1 MFVLK
6 DAYSTL
12 TLVMPTIGWEEP
24 FGGCVRAAL
33 AGLGPLDE
41 ALVVFDG
48 TPSPAPEWLRHSRAG
63 LLNTGERSGPAAA
76 RNLAARTAH
85 GEILVFVDADVE
97 LHPDAL
103 ERIRAQFAN
112 DPELAAVF
120 GSYDDRPSAPGVV
133 SRFRNLLHHHTHSS
147 HPGPATTFWAGCG
160 AVRRQTFLDLGGFDA
175 ETYDRPC
182 IEDIE
187 FGLRLSDAGGR
198 ILLDPAIQGTHHKCW
213 TLRTTVV
220 TDIRQ
225 RAVPW
230 SELLLRRSQLSTT
243 LNLNPAARVS
253 AAASLLLPCALLAA
267 LIPVLRPWCLALGSG
282 CLVLL
287 LALNRQFYGL
297 LLRRCGPLE
306 AVLGI
311 GLHGLYLTYSSIS
324 FGLVAVHT
332 SLQQPLRL
340 PAWLESWPGLRR
352 RLVVL
357 GLILLGLLSLATI
370 GRGLLVGWLLGPN
383 DLQERFVEWQL
394 FQQGV
399 YPAAHLATPLQRAL
413 TDFRTTVYLPWALP
427 MFGLLFAWG
436 GMQGGT
442 LLIHALSLLSLLL
455 IAAIGW
461 RSLSP
466 WGRCAGWLGALAP
479 LAINGNNTA
488 LQNGQFSIICMG
500 LISLQWLLLLR
511 NRPLPAGFCWALAM
525 VKPQVAVTFALSFLG
540 RSRWVGLV
548 WGLGLLCGLTAVAL
562 AHTHSH
568 PYAYLLSWLQTLSSF
583 AGKANL
589 NVAYGLVDLFQRS
602 AAQVF
607 FVMAAIVVV
616 VMGALIR
623 VGGSR
628 LLGIFQIASL
638 LQQAD
643 PLLLA
648 GVCSV
653 VGQLAFYHRHY
664 DNFMLY
670 PVLLAAFRLALCRL
684 RFLDLLL
691 ATLMA
696 ASVWAPQRLVEAL
709 PGSAILQAMI
719 WLWMGIIM
727 LRALWIDST
736 VAVGPRTGFG

>member
-1 MFVLK
+1 MFVLTG
-6 DAYSTL
+6 AHPSL

-24 FGGCVRAAL
+24 FACCVRAVL

-48 TPSPAPEWLRHSRAG
+48 MPPPAPEWLRHSRAG

-76 RNLAARTAH
+76 RNLAARTAC

-160 AVRRQTFLDLGGFDA
+160 AVRRQAFLDLGGFDA
-175 ETYDRPC
+175 EAYDRPC

-198 ILLDPAIQGTHHKCW
+198 IELDPSIQGTHHKRW
-213 TLRTTVV
+213 TLRSMVT
-220 TDIRQ
+220 TDIQQ
-225 RAVPW
+225 RAIPW
-230 SELLLRRSQLSTT
+230 SQLLLQRRQLPTT
-243 LNLNPAARVS
+243 LNLNPAARLS
-253 AAASLLLPCALLAA
+253 AAASLLLPFALLAA
-267 LIPVLRPWCLALGSG
+267 LIPVLRPWCLALGCG
-282 CLVLL
+282 CLALL
-287 LALNRQFYGL
+287 LALNREFYGL

-311 GLHGLYLTYSSIS
+311 GLHGLYLTYSSVS
-324 FGLVAVHT
+324 FGLVAVNT
-332 SLQQPLRL
+332 TLRRPLRL
-340 PAWLESWPGLRR
+340 PMWLQARPILWR
-352 RLVVL
+352 RLL
-357 GLILLGLLSLATI
+357 TSGLILLGLLSLATI
-370 GRGLLVGWLLGPN
+370 GRGLLVSWYLGPH
-383 DLQERFVEWQL
+383 DLLERFVEWNL

-399 YPAAHLATPLQRAL
+399 YPAADLATPLQQAL
-413 TDFRTTVYLPWALP
+413 PDFRTTVYLPWALP

-442 LLIHALSLLSLLL
+442 LMIHALSLVSLLL

-461 RSLSP
+461 RSLRP
-466 WGRCAGWLGALAP
+466 WGRWAGWLGALAP
-479 LAINGNNTA
+479 VAINGNNTA

-500 LISLQWLLLLR
+500 LISLQWLLLQR
-511 NRPLPAGFCWALAM
+511 NRPLPAGLCWALAM
-525 VKPQVAVTFALSFLG
+525 VKPQIAATFAVSFLW
-540 RSRWVGLV
+540 RSRWGGLV
-548 WGLGLLCGLTAVAL
+548 VGLGLLCGLTWVAL
-562 AHTHSH
+562 AHTHVD
-568 PYAYLLSWLQTLSSF
+568 PYVYLLSWLQLLPSF
-583 AGKANL
+583 AGKVNL
-589 NVAYGLVDLFQRS
+589 NVAYGLVDLFERS
-602 AAQVF
+602 AALAPF
-607 FVMAAIVVV
+607 ALFAIGLV
-616 VMGALIR
+616 VMVALIR
-623 VGGSR
+623 VGGRR
-628 LLGIFQIASL
+628 LLGIFQMASWP
-638 LQQAD
+638 QQAD

-653 VGQLAFYHRHY
+653 VGELAFYHHHY
-664 DNFMLY
+664 DNIMLY
-670 PVLLAAFRLALCRL
+670 PVLLAVFRLALRRL
-684 RFLDLLL
+684 RLLDVLL

-696 ASVWAPQRLVEAL
+696 ASVWMPQRLVEAL

-719 WLWMGIIM
+719 WLWMGAIV